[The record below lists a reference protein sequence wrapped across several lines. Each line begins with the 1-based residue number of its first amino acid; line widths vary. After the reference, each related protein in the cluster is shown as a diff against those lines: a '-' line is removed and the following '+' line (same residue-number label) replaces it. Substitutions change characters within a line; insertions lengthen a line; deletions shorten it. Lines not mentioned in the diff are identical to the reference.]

1 MAFGDR
7 LAELLDEKEISQKD
21 FAAQL
26 NIAPTTLNG
35 YIKNKRQ
42 PDFELVVRIASVL
55 KVSTDYLLDCQLD
68 NTVHLSIKERGLIE
82 NIRKLDNAEREIFYD
97 FTDIF
102 FRDK

>member
-55 KVSTDYLLDCQLD
+55 KVSTDYLLDCQSD
-68 NTVHLSIKERGLIE
+68 TIHLSAKERGLVE
-82 NIRKLDNAEREIFYD
+82 SIRKLDNADREIFYN

-102 FRDK
+102 FRNK

>member
-21 FAAQL
+21 FAMQL

-42 PDFELVVRIASVL
+42 PDFELVIRIASTL
-55 KVSTDYLLDCQLD
+55 KVSTDYLLDCQPND
-68 NTVHLSIKERGLIE
+68 TIHLSAKEYRLIKNLR
-82 NIRKLDNAEREIFYD
+82 RLDKSDRDIFYN
-97 FTDIF
+97 FTEIF